1 MQEHTLSTVF
11 YKYKRFAAAKMILYV
26 IAAIGFIIG
35 GSGNIYMILVGVAI
49 LVGVPLWS
57 AINQRSF
64 FSLRA
69 WDDRKLIVT
78 PGYIQIGADKYE
90 FENIQSIAI
99 YLGGYYGFSFGRS
112 SQSGSRGYGSVN
124 GDDNVLAFRYQ
135 GKTQSY
141 EFFLRDF
148 DSYVAICHIIDAWKK
163 SGKSFVLKEQ
173 FSRDYIRDQ
182 VRTHPINSQS

>member
-1 MQEHTLSTVF
+1 MQEHTLTTVF
-11 YKYKRFAAAKMILYV
+11 YKYKRYAAAKMILYLI
-26 IAAIGFIIG
+26 IAVSFFIV
-35 GSGNIYMILVGVAI
+35 GNGNTYMILVGVAI
-49 LVGVPLWS
+49 LIGPPIFS

-78 PGYIQIGADKYE
+78 PDYIQVGADKYE
-90 FENIQSIAI
+90 FEHIQSVAI
-99 YLGGYYGFSFGRS
+99 YLGGYYGFSFGKS
-112 SQSGSRGYGSVN
+112 SKSGSRGYDSVN

-182 VRTHPINSQS
+182 VRSYPQNSQL